1 MLVTD
6 DVTAGRA
13 EALFTSS
20 LPTDSRASEAE
31 VEEAVERALDQYG
44 GTAGCAA
51 EVAAAYGAYP
61 DTAVLRM
68 RWALRLIAAKYPPSR
83 ADHQAHDVGRHAAAG

>member
-20 LPTDSRASEAE
+20 MPTDSHPSEAE
-31 VEEAVERALDQYG
+31 VDEAVERALAQYG

-51 EVAAAYGAYP
+51 EVAATYGDYP

-68 RWALRLIAAKYPPSR
+68 RWALRLVAAKCPPFR
-83 ADHQAHDVGRHAAAG
+83 ADRRASDASRHAAAG

>member
-20 LPTDSRASEAE
+20 LPTQSRPSETE
-31 VEEAVERALDQYG
+31 VEAAVQRALDQYG

-51 EVAAAYGAYP
+51 EVAAAYGTYP

-68 RWALRLIAAKYPPSR
+68 RWALHLIAATYPPSR
-83 ADHQAHDVGRHAAAG
+83 ADHRTPDVGRRAGGA